1 MKKIL
6 IIDDDLLNSQIYA
19 AKLKNDGFEVE
30 LCSESAEALKK
41 IKDHHDLIL
50 LDIMM
55 PQMAGTQ
62 VLKELP
68 KEIINRTIILI
79 YTNLLSD
86 KTKQECLDLGA
97 KDYLL
102 KADFTPTQLVD
113 KIKSYLPSS
122 T

>member
-19 AKLKNDGFEVE
+19 AKLKSEGFEVE
-30 LCSESAEALKK
+30 LCSESTEALKK
-41 IKDHHDLIL
+41 IKDHHDLII
-50 LDIMM
+50 LDVMM
-55 PQMAGTQ
+55 PQMAGPQ

-68 KEIINRTIILI
+68 VEIIKKTIILI
-79 YTNLLSD
+79 YTNLVSD
-86 KTKQECLDLGA
+86 KTKQECLTLGA

-102 KADFTPTQLVD
+102 KADFTPTQLVE